1 MPKVKKTVKKVVKTE
16 IKPAEIRGYNL
27 VVVISSKV
35 KSEKRPDAV
44 AGIKQMIEKLGGQLK
59 KSEEIGLKDLAYP
72 IAGEQSGWYVD
83 LEIGLDP
90 LTCAKFEEQL
100 QQSKNVLRH
109 LLIKK

>member
-1 MPKVKKTVKKVVKTE
+1 MPKVKKTVKKAVK
-16 IKPAEIRGYNL
+16 AEVKSAELRGYDL

-35 KSEKRPDAV
+35 KSEKRPDTV

-59 KSEEIGLKDLAYP
+59 KTEEMGLKDLAYP
-72 IAGEQSGWYVD
+72 ISGEQSGWYVD

-90 LTCAKFEEQL
+90 LISAKFEEQL
-100 QQSKNVLRH
+100 KQSKNVLRH

>member
-16 IKPAEIRGYNL
+16 IKPAELRGYDL

-35 KSEKRPDAV
+35 KSEKRADAV
-44 AGIKQMIEKLGGQLK
+44 AVIKQMIEKLGGQLK
-59 KSEEIGLKDLAYP
+59 KTNEMGLKDLAYP

-90 LTCAKFEEQL
+90 QTGIKLEEQMN
-100 QQSKNVLRH
+100 QSKNVLRH

>member
-1 MPKVKKTVKKVVKTE
+1 MPKVKRTVKKAVKAE
-16 IKPAEIRGYNL
+16 VRPSEIRGYDL

-59 KSEEIGLKDLAYP
+59 KSNEMGLKDLAYP
-72 IAGEQSGWYVD
+72 ISGEQSGWYVD

-90 LTCAKFEEQL
+90 QTSAKFEELLKQN
-100 QQSKNVLRH
+100 KNVLRH

>member
-1 MPKVKKTVKKVVKTE
+1 MPKVKKAVEKAVKAEVR
-16 IKPAEIRGYNL
+16 PSEIRGYDL

-35 KSEKRPDAV
+35 KSEKRPEAV

-59 KSEEIGLKDLAYP
+59 KSNEMGLKDLAYP
-72 IAGEQSGWYVD
+72 ISGEQSGWYVD

-90 LTCAKFEEQL
+90 QTSAKFEEQL
-100 QQSKNVLRH
+100 KQNKNVLRH

>member
-16 IKPAEIRGYNL
+16 IKPAEIRGYGL

-35 KSEKRPDAV
+35 KSEKRSEAV
-44 AGIKQMIEKLGGQLK
+44 AGIKQMIEKLGGQLNK
-59 KSEEIGLKDLAYP
+59 INEMGLKDLAYP

-100 QQSKNVLRH
+100 KQNKHVLRH